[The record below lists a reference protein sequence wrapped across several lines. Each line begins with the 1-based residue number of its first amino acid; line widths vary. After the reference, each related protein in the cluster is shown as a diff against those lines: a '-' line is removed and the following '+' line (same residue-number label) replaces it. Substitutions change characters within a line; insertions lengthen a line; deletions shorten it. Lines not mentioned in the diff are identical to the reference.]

1 MCASCAACVPRTR
14 CAGRDMARAALRA
27 GPPSRRVTPR
37 RGRATPSR
45 AQMER
50 EHGGKTCVKTDDV
63 SIEVE
68 SVDGSFPFAFDSV
81 FSPESTQ
88 AEVFDTVRP
97 LIDDV
102 LGGYNATIFAYG
114 QTGSGKVR
122 AAPAFPLDPLPPRAR
137 ARRAVGREGEHR
149 RRGALA
155 RARAR
160 GVCVDASGSL
170 GRPAVMID
178 ARSLNALAL
187 ASARAP
193 RPSRC
198 KGRPSTAMTS
208 VSSRARCTNCSRAL
222 RAPTRTSSL

>member
-160 GVCVDASGSL
+160 CVCGCIRLFGAAGGDDRRALSERS
-170 GRPAVMID
+170 RP
-178 ARSLNALAL
+178 RLR
-187 ASARAP
+187 ARA
-193 RPSRC
+193 
-198 KGRPSTAMTS
+198 
-208 VSSRARCTNCSRAL
+208 
-222 RAPTRTSSL
+222 